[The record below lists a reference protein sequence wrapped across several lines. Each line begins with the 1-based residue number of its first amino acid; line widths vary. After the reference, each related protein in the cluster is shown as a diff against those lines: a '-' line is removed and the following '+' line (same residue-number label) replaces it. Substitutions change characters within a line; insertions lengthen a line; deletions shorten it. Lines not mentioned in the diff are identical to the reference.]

1 MNIIENLWQTDH
13 IIRGWLKEVREDILS
28 ELHDP
33 LAVAEKTSRKDLVTN
48 VDKANEKKIIKA
60 IRSFDSQAKIL
71 GEEGQGDQ
79 VTSMQGHVWI
89 IDPLD
94 GTLNFV
100 KQRDNFAVM
109 IALYIDGKGIL
120 GYIMDVM
127 RNRIYGGGPSLGV
140 FTQDNELTKPTNLH
154 LRDGLLGVSG
164 PMLIHDKYHL
174 QAIDEASS
182 GVRIIGSA
190 GIEFIQVLKGKQN
203 GYISHLMPWDF
214 AAGKILAETL
224 NLSVTKVDGTPVD
237 MLSSNDVLVS
247 TKDTQKD
254 ILNMIR

>member
-1 MNIIENLWQTDH
+1 MEKVQETDQV
-13 IIRGWLKEVREDILS
+13 IRGWLEDVRMDVLREMQ
-28 ELHDP
+28 DP
-33 LAVAEKTSRKDLVTN
+33 LAISEKSSRKDLVTN
-48 VDKANEKKIIKA
+48 IDKSNEKKLVNF
-60 IRSFDSQAKIL
+60 IRQFDPEARIL
-71 GEEGQGDQ
+71 GEEGSGDVVQ
-79 VTSMQGHVWI
+79 DMKGHVWI

-100 KQRDNFAVM
+100 KQRDNFAIM

-127 RNRIYGGGPSLGV
+127 HDIIYGGGPEIGV
-140 FTQDNELTKPTNLH
+140 FTDTQKLGAPDNLT
-154 LRDGLLGVSG
+154 LREGLLGVSG
-164 PMLIHDKYHL
+164 PMLVHDRYHL

-190 GIEFIQVLKGKQN
+190 GIEFIQVLTGKQN

-214 AAGKILAETL
+214 AAGKILSETL
-224 NLSVTKVDGTPVD
+224 ELSVTKVDGTPVD

-247 TKDTQKD
+247 TRNTQKD
-254 ILNMIR
+254 IINMIR

>member
-1 MNIIENLWQTDH
+1 MEIEKLRQMDTM
-13 IIRGWLKEVREDILS
+13 IRGWLRAVRAEILT
-28 ELHDP
+28 ELDDP
-33 LAVAEKTSRKDLVTN
+33 LTVQEKTSRKDLVTN
-48 VDKANEKKIIKA
+48 IDKKNEKRFVAA
-60 IRSFDSQAKIL
+60 IRAFDPQAKIL
-71 GEEGQGDQ
+71 GEEGSGDH
-79 VTSMQGHVWI
+79 VTDMHGHVWI

-100 KQRDNFAVM
+100 KQRDNFAMM
-109 IALYIDGKGIL
+109 ISLYIDGKGVL

-127 RNRIYGGGPSLGV
+127 RNIIYGGGPQLGV
-140 FTQDNELTKPTNLH
+140 FANERQLKAPANLA

-164 PMLIHDKYHL
+164 PMLVHDKYHL
-174 QAIDEASS
+174 QAIDAASS

-190 GIEFIQVLKGKQN
+190 GIEFIQVLMGKQN

-214 AAGKILAETL
+214 AAGNVLAKEL
-224 NLSVTKVDGTPVD
+224 GLLVTKVDGTPVD

-247 TKDTQKD
+247 TKNTQKD